1 MVAAGKRWMAGVA
14 GLAWCALAWAQAG
27 HVGNA
32 SGTNAAEPPAV
43 GPGKVTVRGALGGTI
58 LGYDI
63 DQAGGPGLLTEYV
76 PLGDGRQDVAVETF
90 DPATG
95 EILSV
100 VRRRRDTRN
109 DYVAFGVFGHQVGL
123 VEFEHVSDLFV
134 DRRVYSTLD
143 PLGGH
148 AFTGRWTPP
157 LHKADEIISAMAP
170 SQGYDETAALG
181 FKNNGS
187 DDSSYVFASNV
198 GANSFG
204 PLIKV
209 TDTVFDW
216 PHSPVIAID
225 QLHHQAVLGSSLG
238 CFGCLAFIRM
248 VDLATGDQ
256 FGLSAGGLGFV
267 NGIAVDSG
275 TSTACTTTEDDFS
288 VQFHDLVKH
297 TTIVVQLPGATSQ
310 AQSGSAVAV
319 DPVHKLFL
327 VGQPVSSTA
336 AQGSSIHVY
345 DEKGRL
351 VESLDGFS
359 LPASPAFMA
368 LNPSARRGFVITAPG
383 LDVLQSFKY

>member
-1 MVAAGKRWMAGVA
+1 MAAASKRWMAGLA

-27 HVGNA
+27 GA
-32 SGTNAAEPPAV
+32 GIEPPAV
-43 GPGKVTVRGALGGTI
+43 GPGKVTVRGALGGVI

-63 DQAGGPGLLTEYV
+63 DQAGGLGLLTEYV
-76 PLGDGRQDVAVETF
+76 PLADGRQDVAVETF

-95 EILSV
+95 EIVSV
-100 VRRRRDTRN
+100 VRKRRDTKN
-109 DYVAFGVFGHQVGL
+109 DYVAFGIFGQQVGL
-123 VEFEHVSDLFV
+123 VEFEHVTDLFV
-134 DRRVYSTLD
+134 DRRVYSTLA
-143 PLGGH
+143 PLDGH

-157 LHKADEIISAMAP
+157 LHQADEIISAMAP
-170 SQGYDETAALG
+170 SQGFDQTAALG

-198 GANSFG
+198 GANTFG
-204 PLIKV
+204 PLIRV

-225 QLHHQAVLGSSLG
+225 QAHHQAVLGSSLG

-248 VDLATGDQ
+248 VDLQTGDQ
-256 FGLSAGGLGFV
+256 FGLAAGGLGFV

-275 TSTACTTTEDDFS
+275 TSIACTTTEDDFK

-297 TTIVVQLPGATSQ
+297 TTIVVRLPGATSQ

-327 VGQPVSSTA
+327 VGQPISSTA
-336 AQGSSIHVY
+336 PQGSSIHVF
-345 DEKGRL
+345 DEKGHL
-351 VESLDGFS
+351 VESLDGFA
-359 LPASPAFMA
+359 LPASPAYMA
-368 LNPSARRGFVITAPG
+368 LNPTERRGFVITAPG